1 MATIRMKK
9 GTLYADIFDSP
20 ESIASAQSKGYSI
33 VKEDSIVKEEKKD
46 EKKSSLFVKKSEEVV
61 VESATE
67 TVEEKPHRGRK
78 SK

>member
-33 VKEDSIVKEEKKD
+33 VKEEKKD
-46 EKKSSLFVKKSEEVV
+46 EKKSSLFVEKSEEVV